1 MSKWNALEWLIYEL
15 CFSENETS
23 AKNVKRGLCCEN
35 NVIFQEKRLSM
46 SIGIPEIIL
55 IVVVVLLLFGAKR
68 IPELARSLGKAQNE
82 YKKAK
87 DALKEEAEDL
97 QKTVEKAAEADA
109 SSSSSAEKE

>member
-1 MSKWNALEWLIYEL
+1 
-15 CFSENETS
+15 
-23 AKNVKRGLCCEN
+23 
-35 NVIFQEKRLSM
+35 M

-68 IPELARSLGKAQNE
+68 IPELARSLGKSQHE

-97 QKTVEKAAEADA
+97 QKTVEKAAETK
-109 SSSSSAEKE
+109 KEE

>member
-1 MSKWNALEWLIYEL
+1 MVAMRPGRHLK
-15 CFSENETS
+15 TS
-23 AKNVKRGLCCEN
+23 
-35 NVIFQEKRLSM
+35 RLSGRFYFILYFIKKEGNM

-97 QKTVEKAAEADA
+97 QKTVEKAAEAED
-109 SSSSSAEKE
+109 KK

>member
-1 MSKWNALEWLIYEL
+1 
-15 CFSENETS
+15 
-23 AKNVKRGLCCEN
+23 
-35 NVIFQEKRLSM
+35 M

-68 IPELARSLGKAQNE
+68 IPELARSLGKARNE

-97 QKTVEKAAEADA
+97 QKTVEKAADA
-109 SSSSSAEKE
+109 SARSATEEEKKG